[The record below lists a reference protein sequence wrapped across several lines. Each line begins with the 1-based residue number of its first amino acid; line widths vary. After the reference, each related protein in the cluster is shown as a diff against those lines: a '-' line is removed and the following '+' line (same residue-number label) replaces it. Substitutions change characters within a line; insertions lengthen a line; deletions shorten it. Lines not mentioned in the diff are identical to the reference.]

1 MVQTMAATHVHKNMC
16 FTRTYTTT
24 STLSTFV
31 MSLPRCKTFLNSYH
45 ATGHHIAKTNITL
58 CSRDNNVHVHKVWQ
72 GMMLLQMSFVQV
84 REYGMPT
91 KSVNLLLSGKVAQ

>member
-1 MVQTMAATHVHKNMC
+1 MAATHVHKNMC

-24 STLSTFV
+24 STLSTLV

-58 CSRDNNVHVHKVWQ
+58 CSRDNNVHVHK
-72 GMMLLQMSFVQV
+72 GMTRHDALTDLSFVQV
-84 REYGMPT
+84 GEYGTPT